1 MTDFKT
7 IEALRLLLNVGV
19 EFEDAARL
27 LEQPH
32 KQPQAHPWEPI
43 SHATVEM
50 LSSIPESVG
59 HRIVVLQR
67 GWVVVGDVTIDG
79 QELEISNA
87 RVIRRWGTTK
97 GLGELVDGPLADT
110 VLDDAGTVRA
120 HVLGVVLT
128 IDVDASKWAR

>member
-7 IEALRLLLNVGV
+7 VEALRVLMGAGV

-27 LEQPH
+27 LE
-32 KQPQAHPWEPI
+32 KLEP
-43 SHATVEM
+43 TVWDTPPAPFAETGE
-50 LSSIPESVG
+50 LVFEPDPVG
-59 HRIVVLQR
+59 YRIVVLQR
-67 GWVVVGDVTIDG
+67 GWVVVGDVTIEG
-79 QELEISNA
+79 QVFVIADA
-87 RVIRRWGTTK
+87 RVIRKWGTTK
-97 GLGELVDGPLADT
+97 GLGELRNGPLADT